1 MSNDQ
6 QITITLTF
14 DTSNMTQ
21 IERPGDHVFSEIPL
35 SQGST
40 FVTINGMQHD
50 LNAYKSKKSG
60 RTYYKLS
67 AYVPKHLRNTT
78 FNKVNQQV
86 ETPIELDTIAM

>member
-14 DTSNMTQ
+14 DTSNMNQ
-21 IERPGDHVFSEIPL
+21 VERPGDHVFSEIPL
-35 SQGST
+35 SQGNT
-40 FVTINGMQHD
+40 FVTLNGMEYN
-50 LNAYKSKKSG
+50 LNAYRAKSG
-60 RTYYKLS
+60 RYYYKLS

-78 FNKVNQQV
+78 FNKVNEQV